1 MRRLIE
7 NKLIEVIEK
16 FEIVERRIKE
26 AEGDMEKIALK
37 AAGYEFIKDFLLRK
51 ENEDE
56 KDNF

>member
-16 FEIVERRIKE
+16 IEIVERRIKE
-26 AEGDMEKIALK
+26 TEGDMEIIALE

-56 KDNF
+56 KNNF

>member
-1 MRRLIE
+1 MIE

-16 FEIVERRIKE
+16 IEIVERRIKE
-26 AEGDMEKIALK
+26 TEGDMEIIALE

-56 KDNF
+56 KNNF